1 MQQYKAI
8 DGQSI
13 QDVCLSTYGSLD
25 YIYKLIQ
32 DSGVSNLDYVVKT
45 GDVFYYDLSLTVNN
59 NINRTRY
66 GYIAYATLINQ

>member
-8 DGQSI
+8 NGQSL

-25 YIYKLIQ
+25 YIYKLIV
-32 DSGVSNLDYVVKT
+32 DNNIEDLEYTPVT
-45 GDVFYYDLSLTVNN
+45 GDVFLYDLSLTVNN

-66 GYIAYATLINQ
+66 GYIAYATSVFV

>member
-1 MQQYKAI
+1 MQQYKSI
-8 DGQSI
+8 NGQSI

-32 DSGVSNLDYVVKT
+32 DSGVESIEYVPKS
-45 GDVFYYDLSLTVNN
+45 GDVFLYDLSLTVNN

-66 GYIAYATLINQ
+66 GYIAYATSALI

>member
-1 MQQYKAI
+1 MQQYSAI
-8 DGQSI
+8 NGQSI

-32 DSGVSNLDYVVKT
+32 DSGIPDLDYVVKT
-45 GDVFYYDLSLTVNN
+45 GDIFYYDLSLTVNN